1 MIWTNYKL
9 VLSKSVS
16 NIMLLLVYTFDNIVL
31 KNCCPMVWLTY
42 TPLGSSLLV
51 PWEIVLDDGV
61 LDCGEPKR
69 VKQVIVII
77 SSYSDLKSQI

>member
-31 KNCCPMVWLTY
+31 KNYFPMVWLTY
-42 TPLGSSLLV
+42 TPLGSFLLV
-51 PWEIVLDDGV
+51 PWETLLDDGV
-61 LDCGEPKR
+61 LDCGEAKR